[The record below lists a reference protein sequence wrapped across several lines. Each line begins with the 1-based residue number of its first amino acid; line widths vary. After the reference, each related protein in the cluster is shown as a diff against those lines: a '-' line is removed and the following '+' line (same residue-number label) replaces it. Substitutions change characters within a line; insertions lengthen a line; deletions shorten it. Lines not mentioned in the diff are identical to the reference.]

1 MSHIATPRTSLL
13 ALAALASLAH
23 LPAQAHGGGGE
34 PAAQGA
40 QWGLGLAVM
49 SERKPYRGVENKTR
63 VLPALSFENRWV
75 RLSGPGLELKL
86 GQSGPWS
93 FGLTAGLSEDGYK
106 PGDSAFL
113 AGMAERKSG
122 LWLGA
127 RAQLA
132 TDWVHFS
139 VQWSGDAS
147 GHSEGQRFRLGV
159 ERRFALGDIG
169 ISPRLSA
176 LWSDGKTHQ
185 YYYGVSAAEAT
196 AQRPAYSPGSGV
208 DTEVGLRLDYRVAPK
223 QVLFTD
229 LGVRSFGSAVRN
241 SPLVDRRSMP
251 EVRLGYLYRF

>member
-1 MSHIATPRTSLL
+1 MSHIATPRTSLI

-23 LPAQAHGGGGE
+23 LPAHAHGGGGE
-34 PAAQGA
+34 PAVEGT

-49 SERKPYRGVENKTR
+49 SERTPYRGVENKTR
-63 VLPALSFENRWV
+63 VLPVITFENRWV

-86 GQSGPWS
+86 GQSGPVR
-93 FGLTAGLSEDGYK
+93 FGLTAGLSGDGYK

-122 LWLGA
+122 VWLGA

-132 TDWVHFS
+132 TDWAHFS
-139 VQWSGDAS
+139 AQWSGDAS

-176 LWSDGKTHQ
+176 LWSDGKTNQ
-185 YYYGVSAAEAT
+185 YNYGVRAAEAT
-196 AQRPAYSPGSGV
+196 AQRPAYSPGAGV
-208 DTEVGLRLDYRVAPK
+208 DTEVGVRLDYRIAPK
-223 QVLFTD
+223 QVLFAD
-229 LGVRSFGSAVRN
+229 LGVRSLGSEVRN
-241 SPLVDRRSMP
+241 SPLVDRSSVS
-251 EVRLGYLYRF
+251 EARLGYLHRF